1 MNNPAPADVNVS
13 ATVVNCIS
21 RERDDHGITGC
32 NTADRGAGRVSEGSV
47 GDVMPMCI
55 FVICIAF
62 VMITFSD
69 CVRLIGVKTAVSQI
83 SRQYILR
90 METYGYLTSGDRD
103 RMVDA
108 LTEAGLKD
116 ITLGGTDTAEVGYG
130 NEIVLEITGHTEDGY
145 EIREFRTSTAKY

>member
-1 MNNPAPADVNVS
+1 
-13 ATVVNCIS
+13 
-21 RERDDHGITGC
+21 
-32 NTADRGAGRVSEGSV
+32 
-47 GDVMPMCI
+47 MPMCI

-69 CVRLIGVKTAVSQI
+69 CVRVIGIKTMVSQI

-90 METYGYLTSGDRD
+90 METYGYLTTEDRVA
-103 RMVDA
+103 MVDA
-108 LTEAGLKD
+108 LSEAGLKG
-116 ITLGGTDTAEVGYG
+116 ISLGDTDTAEVGYG